1 MLAHPTLDQLH
12 TLGLHGLAKGFRELE
27 HKPEARGLDHAEW
40 LGLLLEYE
48 LTLRRQKQ
56 FETRARVA
64 KLRHSASVEDVNY
77 QTPRGLDRALF
88 LKPSACDWIAERR
101 NLLVTGASGLGK
113 SWLACALG
121 HKACRENISVLYT
134 RVPRLLADLAIAH
147 GDARYARLLRSLARI
162 KLLILDD
169 WGPEALTS
177 GQARDML
184 EIVEDRYDNGSLI
197 ITSQVPID
205 RWHDLIGVP
214 TLADAI
220 LDRVVHNAYRIELAG
235 ESLRKPHSS
244 PEKTTRARAG
254 WPDPRRSKA
263 VDNGGLRYGAVE
275 GALRPPL
282 PTATHRPSQPGHPSR
297 PSQAQ
302 NPRSLDRSVA
312 AQHHHLDPRKRTLG
326 GRLQI
331 GIPAGFRSEIGGRLP
346 FGIGGRLRRNPQAR
360 SHPPRHWRFAQ

>member
-1 MLAHPTLDQLH
+1 MVPATTIERKSSCSLTPHSTNCTPSVFI
-12 TLGLHGLAKGFRELE
+12 GLAKGFRELE
-27 HKPEARGLDHAEW
+27 HKPEARSLDHAEW

-88 LKPSACDWIAERR
+88 LKLSACDWIAERR

-147 GDARYARLLRSLARI
+147 GDARYARLLRSLARV

-177 GQARDML
+177 SQARDML

-220 LDRVVHNAYRIELAG
+220 LDRVVHNAYRIELSG
-235 ESLRKPHSS
+235 ESLRKRHSS
-244 PEKTTRARAG
+244 
-254 WPDPRRSKA
+254 S
-263 VDNGGLRYGAVE
+263 
-275 GALRPPL
+275 
-282 PTATHRPSQPGHPSR
+282 
-297 PSQAQ
+297 
-302 NPRSLDRSVA
+302 
-312 AQHHHLDPRKRTLG
+312 
-326 GRLQI
+326 
-331 GIPAGFRSEIGGRLP
+331 
-346 FGIGGRLRRNPQAR
+346 
-360 SHPPRHWRFAQ
+360 